1 MVSTITPLFFSQKS
15 GGVFRLPKKQSIN
28 RHYHLGN
35 PTGIIAHMSY
45 LSIFNISCTI
55 VHNYKKKI
63 GEDFS
68 PPTVGNIYWPTANG
82 PLGTDCPYKSHHKF
96 LIHRLISTICIFRFE
111 RTNILLSYTYVNSQF

>member
-45 LSIFNISCTI
+45 LSIFNTSCTI
-55 VHNYKKKI
+55 VPNYKKKI

-68 PPTVGNIYWPTANG
+68 PPTVGNIYWPTATG
-82 PLGTDCPYKSHHKF
+82 RWGQTAP
-96 LIHRLISTICIFRFE
+96 
-111 RTNILLSYTYVNSQF
+111 TNHIINSSYTD